1 MSCVRAEQPAAYI
14 RYLTPP
20 RGDEKIPAA
29 DTMALALLRLLALV
43 IPASAA
49 LCSVTAS
56 GGRLRLAGS
65 DDLVRVAQLQL
76 DTFDPAPDTQ
86 RTCADTYI
94 PGPPYC
100 TYGLRLPAA
109 CVLYAPEAQGS
120 LP

>member
-1 MSCVRAEQPAAYI
+1 MSCVRAEQT
-14 RYLTPP
+14 RQVHTSFNTP

-65 DDLVRVAQLQL
+65 DNLVRVAQLQL

-86 RTCADTYI
+86 RTCADTYT